1 MLDRMINVPSYPFP
15 FLHDI
20 SRSRKIRSKET
31 GRQGGVFAIIFQS
44 YDDKWYLCTNFH
56 YIPLIIIL
64 FIFINSFIYAWLK
77 DYYSV
82 KVFATPIL
90 YEKISTGNL
99 FPVSKNRRMNNKID
113 TEITLFRRVSS
124 IPSVSRIS
132 HGSSNWVRFRRRSA
146 GQDTHPV
153 HIYEAMGW
161 FEREAAKR
169 STRLRIFT
177 DEMQWPVSVDR
188 VQVCTHPVAPT
199 FFGTT
204 LGKEGTDA
212 LWFRIKFQDY
222 RCIALKA
229 R

>member
-20 SRSRKIRSKET
+20 SRSRKIRRRRG
-31 GRQGGVFAIIFQS
+31 GREEFFAIIFQS

-77 DYYSV
+77 DYYFV

-99 FPVSKNRRMNNKID
+99 FPVSKKRRMNNKID

-146 GQDTHPV
+146 GQDTHPS
-153 HIYEAMGW
+153 IYTRRWVDSKG
-161 FEREAAKR
+161 KR
-169 STRLRIFT
+169 RNGRPGCESSR
-177 DEMQWPVSVDR
+177 MKCGDR
-188 VQVCTHPVAPT
+188 
-199 FFGTT
+199 
-204 LGKEGTDA
+204 
-212 LWFRIKFQDY
+212 Y
-222 RCIALKA
+222 R
-229 R
+229 

>member
-1 MLDRMINVPSYPFP
+1 MISLYKFSLHSSHHYP
-15 FLHDI
+15 L
-20 SRSRKIRSKET
+20 
-31 GRQGGVFAIIFQS
+31 
-44 YDDKWYLCTNFH
+44 YFH
-56 YIPLIIIL
+56 Q
-64 FIFINSFIYAWLK
+64 FIYLRVVERLLFRESFRNTDIIRK
-77 DYYSV
+77 NFNS
-82 KVFATPIL
+82 
-90 YEKISTGNL
+90 ERNL
-99 FPVSKNRRMNNKID
+99 FPVSEKKRMNNKID

-153 HIYEAMGW
+153 HIYEAMVW